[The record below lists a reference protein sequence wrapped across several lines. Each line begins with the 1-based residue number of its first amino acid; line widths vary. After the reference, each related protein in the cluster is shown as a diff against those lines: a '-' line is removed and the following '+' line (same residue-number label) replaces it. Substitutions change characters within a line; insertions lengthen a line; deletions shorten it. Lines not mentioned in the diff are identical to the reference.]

1 MTDATMPT
9 DAATFV
15 AALSL
20 LAAAADV
27 PATRARI
34 HSLQKATDA
43 AVNAQA
49 KLAAERTAFD
59 EKVTAARAELA
70 EREKAVCAREVK
82 VAAAEGLLVH
92 RERVLAERA
101 DERDRRNGRFEPVG
115 PGGVVRDYG
124 DPDQRNPLQRDP
136 HFGVEQ

>member
-1 MTDATMPT
+1 MSEQTEPQSP
-9 DAATFV
+9 DAATFA

-49 KLAAERTAFD
+49 KLAAEREALD
-59 EKVTAARAELA
+59 RKVTADTAALD
-70 EREKAVCAREVK
+70 ERERAIRAREVK
-82 VAAAEGLLVH
+82 LAAGEGALRN
-92 RERVLAERA
+92 RETALASRNE
-101 DERDRRNGRFEPVG
+101 ELDRRLGRYKTVG
-115 PGGVVRDYG
+115 GITQDFG
-124 DPDQRNPLQRDP
+124 DPEQRNPLHPDP
-136 HFGVEQ
+136 HFG